1 MDWVS
6 VRQRSMQKIFYYE
19 GLGPCVSEE
28 SNMVDLLNPETA
40 SANLSSFPYGESK
53 AFQGFPSLSG

>member
-1 MDWVS
+1 
-6 VRQRSMQKIFYYE
+6 MQKIFYYE